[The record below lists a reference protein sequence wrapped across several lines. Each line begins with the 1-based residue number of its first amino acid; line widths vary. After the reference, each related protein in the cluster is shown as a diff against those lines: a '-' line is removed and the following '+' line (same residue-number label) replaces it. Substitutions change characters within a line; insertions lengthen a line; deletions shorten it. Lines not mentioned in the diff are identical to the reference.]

1 MLDHLMRRPA
11 TVTLPNGETVRL
23 LPLSPKALAAI
34 GAEDDKARK
43 SVMTVQLCVC
53 GDDDRPRW
61 GPEDIDHL
69 ADVLDAGMVKAID
82 TAITAMFFAASEA
95 AKDPFLDSPPST
107 PDVDT

>member
-34 GAEDDKARK
+34 GAEDDPARK

-53 GDDDRPRW
+53 GDDDRLRW
-61 GPEDIDHL
+61 GPDDLDYL
-69 ADVLDAGMVKAID
+69 AEALDAGVVKAID
-82 TAITAMFFAASEA
+82 SAITAMFFAASETA
-95 AKDPFLDSPPST
+95 TDPFLGSPSST
-107 PDVDT
+107 PTADS

>member
-53 GDDDRPRW
+53 GEDDRLRW
-61 GPEDIDHL
+61 GPDDIEYL
-69 ADVLDAGMVKAID
+69 AENLDAGVVSAID
-82 TAITAMFFAASEA
+82 QAVTDMFFAASA
-95 AKDPFLDSPPST
+95 ISKDPFLDSPPSM

>member
-34 GAEDDKARK
+34 GAEDDPARK

-53 GDDDRPRW
+53 GDDDQLAW
-61 GPEDIDHL
+61 APEDIDKL
-69 ADVLDAGMVKAID
+69 VVDLDAGVVKAID

-95 AKDPFLDSPPST
+95 PKDPFLALPSST
-107 PDVDT
+107 LDVDI